1 MTKRITIAFILILTL
16 SLGVCIATRAE
27 GLPES
32 TDTGLAESIEGG
44 SESTDIPG
52 GEDSTEG
59 AESTENNATLPQPDP
74 DFGDT
79 GENYNFF
86 DRVYTAFMA
95 HSGEILGALTLIGSL
110 ILAYAYKRGLLPML
124 KSTLSAIAEAV
135 GSIKASADESG
146 EYSKSLGARLD
157 NTESTLLALTSGIE
171 RLSLELEQSRLD
183 KDEREKM
190 KLIMKTQID
199 MLYNVFM
206 NSSLP
211 EFQKAAM
218 SEKITEM
225 RGELED

>member
-1 MTKRITIAFILILTL
+1 MTKRIFIAFILILTL

-27 GLPES
+27 ELPEN
-32 TDTGLAESIEGG
+32 TEDTLTEAVE
-44 SESTDIPG
+44 PG
-52 GEDSTEG
+52 GESADTPHENG
-59 AESTENNATLPQPDP
+59 GEPNGENTENSDTAPLPDANY
-74 DFGDT
+74 GDT
-79 GENYNFF
+79 GEDYNFF
-86 DRVYTAFMA
+86 DKVYKAFMA

-135 GSIKASADESG
+135 GSIKASSDESG
-146 EYSKSLGARLD
+146 EYTKSLGARLD
-157 NTESTLLALTSGIE
+157 NTESTLLALTSGID

-225 RGELED
+225 RGELEH